1 MISQAGTKVIIVK
14 DNFFFLIGIKLT
26 VFSGAHG
33 LSFGPGVR

>member
-14 DNFFFLIGIKLT
+14 TFFFFLIGIKLI
-26 VFSGAHG
+26 VFSRAHC